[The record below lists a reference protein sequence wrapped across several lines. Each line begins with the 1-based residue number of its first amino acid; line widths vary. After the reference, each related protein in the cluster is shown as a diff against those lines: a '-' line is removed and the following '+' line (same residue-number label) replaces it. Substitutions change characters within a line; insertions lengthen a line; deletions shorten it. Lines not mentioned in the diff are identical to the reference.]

1 MCENDYRRGMPE
13 DLARIKET
21 VGDTCRES
29 SMRSYKVVSP
39 VELLGIRVT
48 MKAKELVQILG
59 DNQVH
64 MSVTGYQRLAGSLNN
79 MAENPRTIFVGK

>member
-1 MCENDYRRGMPE
+1 MCENGYRRGMPE

-21 VGDTCRES
+21 VGDRCRES

-48 MKAKELVQILG
+48 MKEKELAKGVRG
-59 DNQVH
+59 
-64 MSVTGYQRLAGSLNN
+64 
-79 MAENPRTIFVGK
+79 

>member
-1 MCENDYRRGMPE
+1 MCENGYRRGMPE

-29 SMRSYKVVSP
+29 STRSYKVVSP

-48 MKAKELVQILG
+48 MKVNELVQILG

-64 MSVTGYQRLAGSLNN
+64 MSVTGYQRLAGSLIKG
-79 MAENPRTIFVGK
+79 TQD